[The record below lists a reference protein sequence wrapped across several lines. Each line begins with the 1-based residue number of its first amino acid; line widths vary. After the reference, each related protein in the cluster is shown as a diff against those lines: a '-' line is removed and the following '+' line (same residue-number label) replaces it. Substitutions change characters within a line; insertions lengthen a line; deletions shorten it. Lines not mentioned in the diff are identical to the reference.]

1 VYARPLPPPSPRALS
16 RSLATLQER
25 YPHLGP
31 FKSYIAFRYAPPLTH
46 DALQAMAADGVTRA
60 VAFAQYPQ
68 FSCTTTGSSLNH
80 LWREAIRLGLER
92 RFAWSVLDRWHS
104 HPGFLAAVARRVALG
119 LAQFEPAVRHKV
131 VILFSAH
138 SVPMM
143 TVNRGDAYVT
153 EVAASVSGVME
164 LVRRGVDIG
173 DGRSDGG
180 VAGAAAAGSAPPPAG
195 SSSVISGARNP
206 HTLSWQSKVGFLPW
220 MGPSTASAIK
230 GLGAQGHQH
239 VLAVPIAFTSDH
251 VETLYEIDLE
261 YAVEAAAAGIA
272 QWRRAPSLNDEPLL
286 TDAMAELVAGHVA
299 SGHAA
304 ASPAYALNCPGCV
317 NPACRTVLN
326 PVEPYAKLREGNARC
341 SVQGWPGAADVAALR
356 ARGAAPCD

>member
-1 VYARPLPPPSPRALS
+1 M
-16 RSLATLQER
+16 QER

-92 RFAWSVLDRWHS
+92 RFSWSVLDRWHS

-138 SVPMM
+138 SVPML

-180 VAGAAAAGSAPPPAG
+180 VVAAGGGGGPAAASA
-195 SSSVISGARNP
+195 VISGARNP

-220 MGPSTASAIK
+220 MGPSTDSAIK
-230 GLGAQGHQH
+230 GLAAQGHQH

-261 YAVEAAAAGIA
+261 YAAEAAKAGIRH
-272 QWRRAPSLNDEPLL
+272 WRRAPSLNDEPLL
-286 TDAMAELVAGHVA
+286 TDAMAQLVGEHVA
-299 SGHAA
+299 SGAPA
-304 ASPAYALNCPGCV
+304 ASPAYALNCVGCT

-326 PVEPYAKLREGNARC
+326 PVAPYAKLREGNDACR
-341 SVQGWPGAADVAALR
+341 VQGWPGAADLEALR
-356 ARGAAPCD
+356 ARGATPCD